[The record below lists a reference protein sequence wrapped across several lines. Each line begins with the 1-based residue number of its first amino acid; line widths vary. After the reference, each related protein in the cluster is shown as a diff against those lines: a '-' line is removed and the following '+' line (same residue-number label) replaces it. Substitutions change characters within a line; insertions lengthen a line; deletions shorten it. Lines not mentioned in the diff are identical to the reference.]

1 MEEEIITP
9 EEEVFAYNKL
19 RYILNNEGYV
29 CHASLGGLI
38 ICDLGECTEYN
49 GEIPSGYST
58 IEEWYDSEIDKLN
71 AWKIVSG
78 NLVYDENRYN
88 EIQKR
93 CEIEEEENTPS
104 THKWVRNQL
113 KQSNSVVID
122 EFSNNVSGTS
132 LLILENSGDY
142 EIPKVTVSSETVTSC
157 NILASN
163 KNLLGIDAV
172 TQTVNGITFTINED
186 GTIKLNGTSTS
197 KIEMTLKGT
206 STNTDMLFLIQ
217 ENLDYVLS
225 GLVTGISLNLYNYDG
240 SDRSLIGTYKNGVF
254 NLSNSNTVTLVT
266 LSIASGK
273 TFEDV
278 VISPQIELSSEATTF
293 IKHQETKDTLTL
305 TNKEATTDRLCS
317 YNPLTILMVDKEV
330 NVSVDYFKYKSLEE
344 QFGEIEVTE
353 ETIKSQVQTT
363 TEKLNELGEYVG
375 TIEKTIL
382 EQTNKSF
389 TMWFE
394 ETGLQNDMN
403 AVKDALEGNTD
414 SLNTI
419 TEYIHFEGAE
429 ITLGKSDSQTKL
441 VIKNNR
447 ISFMTGD
454 TESAYISENTLY
466 ITDSTIL
473 NKMQIGHWETKEDDY
488 NNLNTKWVGDN

>member
-38 ICDLGECTEYN
+38 VCDLGECTEYN
-49 GEIPSGYST
+49 GEVPSGYST
-58 IEEWYDSEIDKLN
+58 IEEWYDSEIEKLN

-104 THKWVRNQL
+104 THQWVRNQL

-122 EFSNNVSGTS
+122 EFSNSVSGTS
-132 LLILENSGDY
+132 LLVLENSGDY
-142 EIPKVTVSSETVTSC
+142 GIPKVNVSSDTATTCNVVT
-157 NILASN
+157 SN

-172 TQTVNGITFTINED
+172 TQTTNGITFTINED
-186 GTIKLNGTSTS
+186 GTITLNGTSTA
-197 KIEMTLKGT
+197 KIELTLKGT

-225 GLVTGISLNLYNYDG
+225 GLVTSVSLNLYNYDG
-240 SDRSLIGTYKNGVF
+240 TDRSLIGTYKNGKI
-254 NLSNSNTVTLVT
+254 NLSNSSVVTLAT

-273 TFEDV
+273 TFDNV
-278 VISPQIELSSEATTF
+278 VISPQIELGSEATTF
-293 IKHQETKDTLTL
+293 VKHQESKDTLTL
-305 TNKEATTDRLCS
+305 TNKIASTDKLSS
-317 YNPLTILMVDKEV
+317 YNPTTILMVDEEINV
-330 NVSVDYFKYKSLEE
+330 NVDYFKYKSLEE
-344 QFGEIEVTE
+344 KFGEIEVTE

-363 TEKLNELGEYVG
+363 TDKLNELGEYVG

-382 EQTNKSF
+382 EQTNESF

-394 ETGLQNDMN
+394 ETGLQNDLN
-403 AVKDALEGNTD
+403 TVKDALDGNTD

-429 ITLGKSDSQTKL
+429 ITLGRSDSQTKL
-441 VIKNNR
+441 VIKNDR

-473 NKMQIGHWETKEDDY
+473 NKMQIGHWETKEDVHG
-488 NNLNTKWVGDN
+488 NLNTKWVGDN